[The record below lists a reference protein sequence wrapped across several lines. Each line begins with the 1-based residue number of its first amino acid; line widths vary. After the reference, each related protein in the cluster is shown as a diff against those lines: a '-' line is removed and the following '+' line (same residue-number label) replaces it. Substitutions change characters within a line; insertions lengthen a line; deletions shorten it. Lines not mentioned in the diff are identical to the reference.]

1 MIPTTEN
8 LDKLKR
14 WGLKHY
20 RVNRQR
26 VQEMM
31 GTATIT
37 TEPDLEP
44 RVEKLQIQLVKYKE
58 LHMVS
63 WIKIFRKNVQQCFE
77 DNSSSRTDCYGTQT

>member
-63 WIKIFRKNVQQCFE
+63 WIQIFRKNVQQCFE
-77 DNSSSRTDCYGTQT
+77 YNSSSRTDSNGPLT